1 MISHVENPSLDTG
14 NLSIEPDAQ
23 QDQRIQQTQIIRL
36 ITGSGSSNI
45 AGIAMAIIWVGL
57 IWKDLPHEV
66 LSVWLGVMLLL
77 FFYRSAVHYF
87 KLYSAENILPLD
99 KFIVRRWY
107 LVSVFLTGAGWG
119 ITSTLMFPFNDL
131 HQVVLAFILVGVS
144 ASGVAYSSV
153 AWVYYGYVGCV
164 LLPLM
169 VRFFYIGG
177 EIYYA
182 LSAMTGF
189 FLGVMIM
196 AVHRMYKSST
206 AELELSYKNEALIGG
221 LTKAS
226 ASLERLNDDLKDEI
240 NHGKKI
246 EVELKAAKE
255 NAEKMS
261 QAKGEFLANMSHEIR
276 TPMNGVIGTLQLLE
290 DTNLNSEQKQFVVIA
305 NKSAD
310 ALLAILNDILDL
322 SKIEAGKLNFE
333 NITFDFNQIIK
344 DIVTLYSLKSE
355 QQGVLLVQKI
365 DESLPASLVGD
376 PTRLRQVIVNL
387 VSNALKFTDQGEVKI
402 NVEVVK
408 FDTASEIDSIEVK
421 VSVSDTG
428 IGIPEAAQKTL
439 FNAFTQADGSTTRK
453 YGGTGLG
460 LAIVSQLVEM
470 MGGVLGVDSVEGDGS
485 VFWFTASYQC
495 SDEKPE
501 NLSVSRSES
510 RPIQLDAKILLV
522 EDNPINQMVAQ
533 KMLEKV
539 GLSPILANN
548 GVEAM
553 QLLNEQIFDLVLM
566 DCQMPE
572 MDGFDTTRE
581 IRKLQIKAANQGSI
595 PVVAMTA
602 NVMSGDRERCL
613 EVGMDDY
620 IGKPVQRDQLESV
633 LGKWLA

>member
-1 MISHVENPSLDTG
+1 MISQTENPPLDAV
-14 NLSIEPDAQ
+14 NLSVEPDAR
-23 QDQRIQQTQIIRL
+23 QDDRILQTQIIRL
-36 ITGSGSSNI
+36 ITGSGFSNV

-66 LSVWLGVMLLL
+66 LSVWLGMMLLL
-77 FFYRSAVHYF
+77 FIYRSAVHYF
-87 KLYSAENILPLD
+87 KLYSVESKLPLD
-99 KFIVRRWY
+99 KFMVRRWY

-131 HQVVLAFILVGVS
+131 HQIVLAFILVGVS
-144 ASGVAYSSV
+144 ASGVSYSSV

-169 VRFFYIGG
+169 IRFFYIGG

-240 NHGKKI
+240 DHGKKI
-246 EVELKAAKE
+246 EAELKAAKE

-276 TPMNGVIGTLQLLE
+276 TPMNGVIGTLQLLD
-290 DTNLNSEQKQFVVIA
+290 DTNLNSEQKEFVVIA
-305 NKSAD
+305 HKSAD

-333 NITFDFNQIIK
+333 NINFNLNQIIN

-355 QQGVLLVQKI
+355 QQGVMLVQKI
-365 DESLPASLVGD
+365 DESLPASLLGD
-376 PTRLRQVIVNL
+376 PTRIRQVIVNL
-387 VSNALKFTDQGEVKI
+387 VSNALKFTDHGEVMIK
-402 NVEVVK
+402 VEVVK
-408 FDTASEIDSIEVK
+408 LDTDSNSAEVK
-421 VSVSDTG
+421 ISVSDTG
-428 IGIPEAAQKTL
+428 IGIPVAAQQTL

-460 LAIVSQLVEM
+460 LAIVSQLVDM
-470 MGGVLGVDSVEGDGS
+470 MGGILGVDSVEGEGS
-485 VFWFTASYQC
+485 QFWFTTSFQC
-495 SDEKPE
+495 GDEKPE
-501 NLSVSRSES
+501 NRPVLSSETS
-510 RPIQLDAKILLV
+510 SVPVDAKILLV

-539 GLSPILANN
+539 GLKPKLANN
-548 GVEAM
+548 GVEAVQM
-553 QLLNEQIFDLVLM
+553 LNEQTFDLVLM

-572 MDGFDTTRE
+572 MDGFDATRE
-581 IRKLQIKAANQGSI
+581 IRKLAIKATDQNLI

-633 LGKWLA
+633 LRKWLA

>member
-1 MISHVENPSLDTG
+1 MISQTENPPLDAV
-14 NLSIEPDAQ
+14 NLSVEPDAR
-23 QDQRIQQTQIIRL
+23 QDDRILQTQIIRL
-36 ITGSGSSNI
+36 ITGSGFSNV

-66 LSVWLGVMLLL
+66 LSVWLGMMLLL
-77 FFYRSAVHYF
+77 FIYRSAVHYF
-87 KLYSAENILPLD
+87 KLYSVESKLPLD
-99 KFIVRRWY
+99 KFMVRRWY

-131 HQVVLAFILVGVS
+131 HQIVLAFILVGVS
-144 ASGVAYSSV
+144 ASGVSYSSV

-169 VRFFYIGG
+169 IRFFYIGG

-240 NHGKKI
+240 DHGKKI
-246 EVELKAAKE
+246 EAELKAAKE

-290 DTNLNSEQKQFVVIA
+290 DTNLNSEQKEFVVIA
-305 NKSAD
+305 HKSAD

-333 NITFDFNQIIK
+333 NINFNLNQIIN

-355 QQGVLLVQKI
+355 QQGVMLVQKI
-365 DESLPASLVGD
+365 DESLPASLLGD
-376 PTRLRQVIVNL
+376 PTRIRQVIVNL
-387 VSNALKFTDQGEVKI
+387 VSNALKFTDHGEVMI

-408 FDTASEIDSIEVK
+408 FDTDSNSAEVK
-421 VSVSDTG
+421 ISVSDTG
-428 IGIPEAAQKTL
+428 IGIPVAAQQTL

-460 LAIVSQLVEM
+460 LAIVSQLVDM
-470 MGGVLGVDSVEGDGS
+470 MGGILGVDSVEGEGS
-485 VFWFTASYQC
+485 QFWFTTSFQC
-495 SDEKPE
+495 GDEKPE
-501 NLSVSRSES
+501 NRPVLSSETS
-510 RPIQLDAKILLV
+510 SVPVDAKILLV

-539 GLSPILANN
+539 GLKPKLANN
-548 GVEAM
+548 GVEAVQM
-553 QLLNEQIFDLVLM
+553 LNEQTFDLVLM

-572 MDGFDTTRE
+572 MDGFDATRE
-581 IRKLQIKAANQGSI
+581 IRKLAIKATDQNLI

-620 IGKPVQRDQLESV
+620 IGKPVQRDKLESV
-633 LGKWLA
+633 LRKWLA